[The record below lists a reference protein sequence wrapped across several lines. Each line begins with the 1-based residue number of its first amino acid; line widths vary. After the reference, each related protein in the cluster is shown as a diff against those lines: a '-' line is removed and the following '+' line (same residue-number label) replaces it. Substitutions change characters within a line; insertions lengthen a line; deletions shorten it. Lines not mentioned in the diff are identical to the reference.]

1 MIDLKGKTLIFTDI
15 HFGLRNDSVSRLEI
29 CAKVVDDMLERMRE
43 EDAKNIIFCGDWFH
57 VRNAV
62 NVNTMNVALDCLRK
76 LMDFVQKKGGDCV
89 FVIGNHDIF
98 NKNSTDVNSIK
109 SYGSIPNFHLVE
121 TIEEGFVN
129 GKKALFCPWLSD
141 FSDFEKES
149 FDLLF
154 GHYDVPDNY
163 IAKTYIDENTANEK
177 VSNEVSMEID
187 GDVAF
192 SKVQQKND
200 TLGDYVELAKKTGT
214 VFSGHIHQHR
224 EFKSKGRRFIFIG
237 SPYQQNTGEAGFES
251 GFYILDDTGKY
262 RFYETRG
269 VPKHVKLRMSDILLH
284 GVDKFDFSVVKG
296 NIVKK
301 IYDCEVDRVVDGEI
315 VRKIVDN
322 GPYEELTPEYE
333 VMAKYENDPDKNTIE
348 LIKKDQIQ
356 YIRNYVDTM
365 DRDALEKE
373 SIDPDELFNVLEKYY
388 RQALEK

>member
-1 MIDLKGKTLIFTDI
+1 M
-15 HFGLRNDSVSRLEI
+15 
-29 CAKVVDDMLERMRE
+29 
-43 EDAKNIIFCGDWFH
+43 
-57 VRNAV
+57 
-62 NVNTMNVALDCLRK
+62 
-76 LMDFVQKKGGDCV
+76 
-89 FVIGNHDIF
+89 
-98 NKNSTDVNSIK
+98 
-109 SYGSIPNFHLVE
+109 
-121 TIEEGFVN
+121 
-129 GKKALFCPWLSD
+129 
-141 FSDFEKES
+141 
-149 FDLLF
+149 
-154 GHYDVPDNY
+154 
-163 IAKTYIDENTANEK
+163 
-177 VSNEVSMEID
+177 
-187 GDVAF
+187 
-192 SKVQQKND
+192 
-200 TLGDYVELAKKTGT
+200 
-214 VFSGHIHQHR
+214 FSGHIHQHR

-251 GFYILDDTGKY
+251 GFYILDETGKY

-284 GVDKFDFSVVKG
+284 GVDKFNFSVVTG

-315 VRKIVDN
+315 ARKIVDN

-365 DRDALEKE
+365 DRDSLEKE